1 MKRIT
6 PAIRREAALICA
18 ICASA
23 DDESVEFGSTGQ
35 AMLGADLSLTSQALA
50 YEAWSF
56 VTDEFDAL
64 PASTDDYYT
73 RKRICYAEAEALLRT
88 GYVPEGWTT

>member
-18 ICASA
+18 ISASWPA
-23 DDESVEFGSTGQ
+23 DRSDPDYPSIGW
-35 AMLGADLSLTSQALA
+35 LIGASN
-50 YEAWSF
+50 
-56 VTDEFDAL
+56 DAL
-64 PASTDDYYT
+64 CVAAETLVAIPDDGSPSGH
-73 RKRICYAEAEALLRT
+73 RLWRREDDAEAEALLRT